1 MIFETA
7 QEMKDRRLREAD
19 NRVDILKKIEGRGRC
34 EGVQG
39 PCEATSGLSWAT
51 PRNAYKWDVDKD
63 PIRDPNGD
71 MFLCESCAGWMKEYW
86 DEMWGEYYSGCM

>member
-1 MIFETA
+1 
-7 QEMKDRRLREAD
+7 
-19 NRVDILKKIEGRGRC
+19 
-34 EGVQG
+34 
-39 PCEATSGLSWAT
+39 LSWAT